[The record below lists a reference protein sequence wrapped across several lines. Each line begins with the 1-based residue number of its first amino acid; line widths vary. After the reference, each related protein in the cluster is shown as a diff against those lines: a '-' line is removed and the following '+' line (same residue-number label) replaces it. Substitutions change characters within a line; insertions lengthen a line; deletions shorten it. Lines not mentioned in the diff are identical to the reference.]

1 MLKTVIATATVALC
15 AAASATTVLDF
26 EDYATQELTPAS
38 YVQGSKVDED
48 SMVTT
53 QFSGINISNAAL
65 VASGLGH
72 AASGKMSIAP
82 VNSVGEIDYRVP
94 VTFEFFSTPV
104 TSQFARSA
112 TLPQAAT
119 VNYFAYSA
127 DQWGYSGNTVTLRA
141 YGLDD
146 KQMGEISYV
155 ERTTFKDPL
164 VLSGIGDF
172 HKVTVG
178 QSLYFNNIGGI
189 ALDEVTY
196 GTMATVSEPNSGMLL
211 LLGCLALF
219 AVTNVKIAVKES
231 AKNLDQMMFI

>member
-1 MLKTVIATATVALC
+1 MLKTVIATAAVALC

-26 EDYATQELTPAS
+26 EDYVTQGLTPAS

-53 QFSGINISNAAL
+53 QFSGITISNAAL

-72 AASGKMSIAP
+72 AASGEMSIAP
-82 VNSVGEIDYRVP
+82 VNADGEIDYSVP
-94 VTFEFFSTPV
+94 ITFEFLSTPA
-104 TSQFARSA
+104 TSQFARFA
-112 TLPQAAT
+112 TPSYAAT
-119 VNYFAYSA
+119 VNYFAYST

-146 KQMGEISYV
+146 EPVGEISYV

-164 VLSGIGDF
+164 VLTDIGDF
-172 HKVTVG
+172 HKVTIS
-178 QSLYFNNIGGI
+178 QTLYFQHTGDI
-189 ALDEVTY
+189 ALDEVAY
-196 GTMATVSEPNSGMLL
+196 GTMSTVSEPDSGMLL

-219 AVTNVKIAVKES
+219 AVTNVKIAVKAS
-231 AKNLDQMMFI
+231 AKNASQ

>member
-1 MLKTVIATATVALC
+1 MLKTVIASAAVALC
-15 AAASATTVLDF
+15 AVASATTVLDF
-26 EDYATQELTPAS
+26 EDYATQGITHAS

-53 QFSGINISNAAL
+53 QFSGISISNAAL

-72 AASGKMSIAP
+72 AASGNMSIAP
-82 VNSVGEIDYRVP
+82 VNSSGEIDYRVP

-104 TSQFARSA
+104 TSRFARSA
-112 TLPQAAT
+112 TLPQAVT
-119 VNYFAYSA
+119 VNYFAYST

-146 KQMGEISYV
+146 EPMGEISYV

-164 VLSGIGDF
+164 ILSDIGDF
-172 HKVTVG
+172 HKVTVS
-178 QSLYFNNIGGI
+178 QSLYFQHTGGI
-189 ALDEVTY
+189 ALDDITY
-196 GTMATVSEPNSGMLL
+196 DTISPVPEPGSGMLL

-219 AVTNVKIAVKES
+219 AVTNVKIAVKAS
-231 AKNLDQMMFI
+231 AKNASQ